1 MSTGDAE
8 RPPWWGPWSSQLA
21 VTPCDQ
27 KRARLAQP
35 GKATQAPRQGDVA
48 LLRRFTEPWPGA
60 VCCGAALCGAG
71 RDAVAV
77 PAGPK
82 EVVSATPPGGLQGA
96 RPLHCPSV
104 RHGEAAGAELGCSS
118 GCWVS
123 ASGPSSHHDASKSG
137 ALPSCG
143 RRRPGLLS
151 SETLT
156 FSAAELFG
164 RLVWGKLILSNFS
177 V

>member
-1 MSTGDAE
+1 MLSAVGLPCAGRAE
-8 RPPWWGPWSSQLA
+8 TQL
-21 VTPCDQ
+21 PCLLVP
-27 KRARLAQP
+27 RRWCLLLRLA
-35 GKATQAPRQGDVA
+35 ASR
-48 LLRRFTEPWPGA
+48 EPA
-60 VCCGAALCGAG
+60 
-71 RDAVAV
+71 
-77 PAGPK
+77 
-82 EVVSATPPGGLQGA
+82 
-96 RPLHCPSV
+96 HCTVRPSV

-123 ASGPSSHHDASKSG
+123 ASGPSSHYDASKSG

-143 RRRPGLLS
+143 RGRPGLLS

-164 RLVWGKLILSNFS
+164 RSVWGKLILSNFS